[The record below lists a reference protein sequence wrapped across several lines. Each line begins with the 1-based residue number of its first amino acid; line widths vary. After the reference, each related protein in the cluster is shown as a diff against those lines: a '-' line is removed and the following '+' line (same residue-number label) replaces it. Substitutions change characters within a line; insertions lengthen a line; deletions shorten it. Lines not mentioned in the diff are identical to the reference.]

1 MSCLPGGLG
10 RVSSRVGVPRHA
22 LAACIA
28 GILAAGCSSSSVAP
42 TVVKVVCVDYPGYQ
56 TKWSRDGKSIYYGY
70 EIYYWSDGTKTSK
83 GIETGYDYDACPG
96 E

>member
-10 RVSSRVGVPRHA
+10 RVSSRVGVHRHA

-28 GILAAGCSSSSVAP
+28 GILAAGCAPAEVKP

-56 TKWSRDGKSIYYGY
+56 YALSKDSKSLYYGY
-70 EIYYWSDGTKTSK
+70 ETYYWSDGTKTAK
-83 GIETGYDYDACPG
+83 GIETGPDACPG